1 MARELEL
8 LLERKERYALL
19 GIRNKVT
26 MSLLVYQ
33 ALALKEVVGLTVEDV
48 NLEKGS
54 IYIRASA
61 KANARRLP
69 LQGQQSLWLYRYLK
83 EARPK
88 LLKEP
93 TPVLILTSRGTP
105 ERGEGIHYLVETFRP
120 KFPTKRLTPT
130 TIRQSVL
137 AGLLK
142 SGQGL
147 RQVQAFAGHRKP
159 SGPALRRSTA
169 RTTWRPSRRPSINII
184 RNRNHF

>member
-8 LLERKERYALL
+8 LLERKERYALP
-19 GIRNKVT
+19 GIRNKAT

-69 LQGQQSLWLYRYLK
+69 LQGQQSLWLYRYLN

-93 TPVLILTSRGTP
+93 TPALILASRGTP

-159 SGPALRRSTA
+159 SATEKYRQDNLEALKA
-169 RTTWRPSRRPSINII
+169 AIDKYHPQ
-184 RNRNHF
+184 